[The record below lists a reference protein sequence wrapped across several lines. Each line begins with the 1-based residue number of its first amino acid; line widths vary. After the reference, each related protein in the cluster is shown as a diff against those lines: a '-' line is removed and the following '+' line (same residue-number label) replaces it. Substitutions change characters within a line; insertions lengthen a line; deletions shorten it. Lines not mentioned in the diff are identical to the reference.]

1 MGGVYSQTFGETT
14 DYYEAPTYSVTEE
27 RDGYE
32 LRKYEAS
39 MWTSAK
45 MEPRDDMTEEKMNS
59 TMFWSL
65 FSYIS
70 GKTNAE
76 KQKVTMTAPVLVQNK
91 PNLGMKM
98 SFFLPKENHEKPPQP
113 SEGHVATDPWPVSEF
128 YVRRFSPPNS
138 KIEHF
143 LAEKEEMVKAMTRD
157 GIELKENFEWM
168 RAGYD
173 PPFKIANRRSEV
185 WIPIDQ
191 AVGGAKAEVA
201 EVPVSAAAAAVEVP
215 VAAPAA
221 EIPASVADVP
231 AAAAEIPAAAVT
243 AEVSIASTDGGAN

>member
-76 KQKVTMTAPVLVQNK
+76 KQVN
-91 PNLGMKM
+91 
-98 SFFLPKENHEKPPQP
+98 
-113 SEGHVATDPWPVSEF
+113 
-128 YVRRFSPPNS
+128 
-138 KIEHF
+138 
-143 LAEKEEMVKAMTRD
+143 
-157 GIELKENFEWM
+157 NFTTSHL
-168 RAGYD
+168 RT
-173 PPFKIANRRSEV
+173 
-185 WIPIDQ
+185 
-191 AVGGAKAEVA
+191 
-201 EVPVSAAAAAVEVP
+201 
-215 VAAPAA
+215 
-221 EIPASVADVP
+221 SVV
-231 AAAAEIPAAAVT
+231 V
-243 AEVSIASTDGGAN
+243 IASANFQ